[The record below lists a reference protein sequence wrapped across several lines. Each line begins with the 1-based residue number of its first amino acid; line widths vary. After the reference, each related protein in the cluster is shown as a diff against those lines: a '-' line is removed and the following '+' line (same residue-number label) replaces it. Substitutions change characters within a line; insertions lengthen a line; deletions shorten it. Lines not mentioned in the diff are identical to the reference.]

1 MTSVGRTSVPVPH
14 VTLFH
19 VTRNIAVRETDLL
32 RQLRDALASAL
43 PSTWSMVSQAEPT
56 RGDQRA
62 DASLTLAAPDGST
75 VTVLVEAKRTAEPRD
90 VAAAMRQLAAFR
102 QSDDDAV
109 MLVAPYLSPRAKEL
123 LRDAGAG
130 WFDATGNL
138 RLQVDRPAVFIER
151 DGATRNPFS
160 DADDRRLKSLRGPG
174 AARVVRA
181 LLDERLPTGV
191 RALAD
196 AAKVGPAT
204 SSRVADL
211 LVREDLITRG
221 KASQIIAVKKRSLVR
236 RWTADY
242 GIDASNQAV
251 PVLAPRGLE
260 EVLRALKRYEQEYAL
275 TSEAAARVYLPKE
288 AAAVTPLALL
298 TIFVPDATE
307 AAEALSL
314 RQVQRGANVVLV
326 EPFDAVVFR
335 RLKRA
340 SGLAYAAPSQVVAD
354 LLTGPSRAP
363 EQATA
368 LLDALAK
375 QDQAWSQ

>member
-1 MTSVGRTSVPVPH
+1 M
-14 VTLFH
+14 
-19 VTRNIAVRETDLL
+19 RNADIRETDLL

-43 PSTWSMVSQAEPT
+43 PSTWSMVSQAKPT

-62 DASLTLAAPDGST
+62 DACLTLAAPDGST

-109 MLVAPYLSPRAKEL
+109 MLVAPYLSPRVREV

-151 DGATRNPFS
+151 EGATRNPFS

-181 LLDERLPTGV
+181 LLDESLPIGV

-196 AAKVGPAT
+196 TAEVGPAT

-211 LVREDLITRG
+211 LVREDLITRD

-242 GIDASNQAV
+242 GIDVSNQAV
-251 PVLAPRGLE
+251 PVLSPRGLE
-260 EVLRALKRYEQEYAL
+260 QVLKALKRYEQEYAL
-275 TSEAAARVYLPKE
+275 TAEAAARVYLPKE

-298 TIFVPDATE
+298 TVFVPDATE

-314 RQVQRGANVVLV
+314 RQVRRGANVVLV